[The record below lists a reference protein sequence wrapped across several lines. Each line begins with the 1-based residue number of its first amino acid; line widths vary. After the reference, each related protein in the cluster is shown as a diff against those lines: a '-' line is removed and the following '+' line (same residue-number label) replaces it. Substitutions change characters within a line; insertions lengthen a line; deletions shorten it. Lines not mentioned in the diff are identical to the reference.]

1 MGAAI
6 VTGVDAPPVLQFGEQ
21 VLDQV
26 AFLADRLVI
35 VILHLAVGFWRNAW
49 GYAALGQGRP
59 EPVAVITFVAQQF
72 LGTW

>member
-1 MGAAI
+1 MGVAVVSGCDAA
-6 VTGVDAPPVLQFGEQ
+6 PVFDSAKD
-21 VLDQV
+21 VLDLV
-26 AFLADRLVI
+26 A
-35 VILHLAVGFWRNAW
+35 LAVEVFVVVVLDIAVLARRNAW